1 MARYCLGFLCYDGS
15 KYVLARSIIYT
26 DYDEADK
33 RRKEIQPKY
42 KHLIEV
48 FDV

>member
-15 KYVLARSIIYT
+15 KHVLAGSIYT

-42 KHLIEV
+42 KHPIEII
-48 FDV
+48 DL